1 MQDKVQR
8 AARCRHATGAAL
20 ICMNPQILLSLSAM
34 GENMVPPEHTR
45 KKEHS
50 PGSKWGI
57 SPMTEM
63 CWRLGK
69 ASPQSLQRGKEHQLW
84 GLSNEAAME
93 LQCCLPGSIAGSFI
107 THTVGRVDLSPW
119 GCNRYD
125 RTMWRK
131 ELTVLASHE
140 CNKWNAPRRSKQLL
154 TLLKDTNSQATHEG
168 TLCDLPYLTWCLFYL
183 CQPHSLSMATFKMNY
198 FSHYTDSFDFK
209 KVHSPEL
216 GQAGER
222 PGKQLGPATANR
234 CRTSWS
240 WGKENLLQTSRASQR
255 EEPDSYMLSC
265 CYSTLQVN
273 HPTHLMFPKTFRKD
287 QRLQVSPG

>member
-1 MQDKVQR
+1 
-8 AARCRHATGAAL
+8 
-20 ICMNPQILLSLSAM
+20 
-34 GENMVPPEHTR
+34 
-45 KKEHS
+45 
-50 PGSKWGI
+50 
-57 SPMTEM
+57 M

-84 GLSNEAAME
+84 DLSNEAAME

-183 CQPHSLSMATFKMNY
+183 CQPHSMSMATFKMNY

-222 PGKQLGPATANR
+222 PGKQLFYKSSSRPSFVELLQRWHLKFPFATWVTNSIGREEGEMRGKWPKLGPTTANGY
-234 CRTSWS
+234 RTFWS

-255 EEPDSYMLSC
+255 EEPDNYMLSC